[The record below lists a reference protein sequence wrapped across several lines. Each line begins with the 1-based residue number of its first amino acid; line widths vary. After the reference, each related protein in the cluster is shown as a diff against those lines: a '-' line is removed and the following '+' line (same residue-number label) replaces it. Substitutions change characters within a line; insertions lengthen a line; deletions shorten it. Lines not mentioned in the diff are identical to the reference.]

1 MTLLDA
7 ALIVFFI
14 TFMFPVVC
22 FALSLI
28 LCIGVAIFGGKN

>member
-7 ALIVFFI
+7 LLIIIGI
-14 TFMFPVVC
+14 TFMFPIVC

-28 LCIGVAIFGGKN
+28 LYIGVAIFGGKN